1 MRCPTVGRMTLG
13 ELERQVMDIIWS
25 SDGSPLSVRDMADQF
40 PDHAYTTIMTVL
52 GRLAKKGFLTETKVG
67 RANMFSATSSR
78 EEYIASVLL
87 RALDTTEDRQ
97 AVLVAFAGAMDASDR
112 RVLRNLFARKDK

>member
-1 MRCPTVGRMTLG
+1 
-13 ELERQVMDIIWS
+13 MDIIWS

>member
-1 MRCPTVGRMTLG
+1 
-13 ELERQVMDIIWS
+13 
-25 SDGSPLSVRDMADQF
+25 
-40 PDHAYTTIMTVL
+40 
-52 GRLAKKGFLTETKVG
+52 
-67 RANMFSATSSR
+67 
-78 EEYIASVLL
+78 VLL